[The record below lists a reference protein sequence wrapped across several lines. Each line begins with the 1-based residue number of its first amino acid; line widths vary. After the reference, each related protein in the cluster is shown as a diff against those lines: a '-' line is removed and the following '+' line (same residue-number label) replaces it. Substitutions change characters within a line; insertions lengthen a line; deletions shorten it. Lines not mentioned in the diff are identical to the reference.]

1 MTVIERL
8 SRALEGRYRIERELG
23 QGGMA
28 TVYLA
33 EDLKHNRKVALKVL
47 KPELAAVIGAE
58 RFLAEI
64 KTTANLQHPHIL
76 ALFDS
81 GEVDGFVY
89 YVMPYVEDESLRDRL
104 TREKQL
110 PVDDALR
117 IASEV
122 ADALG
127 YAHGH
132 GIIHR
137 DIKPENVLLHGGHAL
152 VADFG
157 IALAVS
163 RSDGATRMTETGMS
177 LGTPTYMSPEQAMG
191 EREISA
197 RSDVY
202 ALGAMLYEM
211 LVGDPPFT
219 GSTAQAIVAKVL
231 TAAPASI
238 TKQRHTVPMHVEA
251 AVMRALE
258 KLPADRFA
266 SAAGFAEALARP
278 ELMTVTTAGGA
289 VGRGA
294 PRASRLLVVGLA
306 SALVVATGSAV
317 WGWLAYRRS
326 VNQPASWQ
334 YVTLGDSVRVNPAI
348 NAQSMALSP
357 DGNTLV
363 FRNEAARGALW
374 IKRRGQLDPVALP
387 GTDNAWDPV
396 FSPDGKSIA
405 FVTDQKL
412 KRIDL
417 AGGAPVTLADP
428 VAGGYGGAAWLDDGT
443 IVYATPGE
451 VDLRRVSASGGPSS
465 EVFHDESNGGGGIGF
480 PVAIPHAN
488 AVLFQ
493 YCGSGC
499 VTVAMRVAD
508 LRTGKQKVLL
518 DNVIAA
524 WYLPIGALL
533 YVKPDGTA
541 FAAPF
546 DLKTLTISGSAVQV
560 LDHVFLQASN
570 GVVPLAWSTSG
581 SVVYFPGAGSAG
593 LSRIVRV
600 TRNGVATV
608 VDSAWLG
615 QFNSMAISRDGRR
628 LAVGDGD
635 PTSLNVWIKQLDH
648 GTYSRLSFGNQD
660 RRPVWSPDERS
671 VAFVRDTGATG
682 AVFARPADGTGR
694 DRRLA
699 RLDVRVQEVDWTH
712 DGKWLV
718 LRTDNAGPGAG
729 DIVGVRTSGDTTP
742 VPLVATRFTELNP
755 AVSPDVRWIAYESNE
770 SGINQVYVRPFPNTN
785 DGRWQV
791 SLTGGENPVWAS
803 DGRSL
808 YFTRGDGWLVEAR
821 LEAGPSFGI
830 ASREPLFDASAYFT
844 VGSFHQAF
852 VAEPRGNTFLFVEAQ
867 QFGAGAASQPTKLVW
882 VDHWFNDL
890 KQRLKR

>member
-1 MTVIERL
+1 MTDPAGIAA
-8 SRALEGRYRIERELG
+8 ALADRYRIERELG
-23 QGGMA
+23 AGGMA

-33 EDLKHNRKVALKVL
+33 RDLKHERDVALKVL
-47 KPELAAVIGAE
+47 RPELAAIVGAE

-81 GEVDGFVY
+81 GEAGGFVY
-89 YVMPYVEDESLRDRL
+89 YVMPYVEGESLRDRL

-110 PVDDALR
+110 SVDDALR
-117 IASEV
+117 IATEV
-122 ADALG
+122 ADALE

-157 IALAVS
+157 VALAVS
-163 RSDGATRMTETGMS
+163 RGDGTTRMTETGMS

-191 EREISA
+191 EKEISA

-202 ALGAMLYEM
+202 ALGAMLFEM
-211 LVGDPPFT
+211 LAGDPPFT

-231 TAAPASI
+231 TTEPPSIAA
-238 TKQRHTVPMHVEA
+238 QRHTVPPHVEA
-251 AVMRALE
+251 TVMRALE

-266 SAAGFAEALARP
+266 SAAEFAEALARP
-278 ELMTVTTAGGA
+278 ELMTATAGRRAAMPGA
-289 VGRGA
+289 GRS
-294 PRASRLLVVGLA
+294 SRGMLIALA
-306 SALVVATGSAV
+306 AALVLATGSAV
-317 WGWLAYRRS
+317 WEWLAYRRS
-326 VNQPASWQ
+326 VDQPATWQ
-334 YVTLGDSVRVNPAI
+334 YVTLGDSVRVDPSI
-348 NAQSMALSP
+348 NAQTIALSP

-363 FRNEAARGALW
+363 FRNERARGALW
-374 IKRRGQLDPVALP
+374 IKRRAQLDPVPLP
-387 GTDNAWDPV
+387 GTDNARDPV

-405 FVTDQKL
+405 FVADQKL
-412 KRIDL
+412 KRVDL
-417 AGGAPVTLADP
+417 AGGTPVTLADSA
-428 VAGGYGGAAWLDDGT
+428 AGGFGGAAWLDDGT
-443 IVYATPGE
+443 IVYATPRQ
-451 VDLRRVSASGGPSS
+451 VDLRRVSATGGPSS
-465 EVFHDESNGGGGIGF
+465 EVFRDESNAGGGVGY
-480 PVAIPHAN
+480 PVAIPHAH

-499 VTVAMRVAD
+499 VTVAMRVVD
-508 LRTGKQKVLL
+508 LRTGKQKTLL
-518 DNVIAA
+518 DNVVGA
-524 WYLPIGALL
+524 WYLPAGVLL
-533 YVKPDGTA
+533 YVEPDGTA

-546 DLKTLTISGSAVQV
+546 DLKTLTISGPAIPV

-581 SVVYFPGAGSAG
+581 SMVYFPGAGSAG
-593 LSRIVRV
+593 LWRIVRV
-600 TRNGVATV
+600 TRSGGATV

-615 QFNSMAISRDGRR
+615 QFNSMAVSPDGRR
-628 LAVGDGD
+628 LAVGDGG
-635 PTSLNVWIKQLDH
+635 PTSLNIWIKQLDH
-648 GTYSRLSFGNQD
+648 GAYSRLSFGNHD
-660 RRPVWSPDERS
+660 RRPVWSPDGRE

-682 AVFARPADGTGR
+682 AVFERPADGTGSAR
-694 DRRLA
+694 MVA

-742 VPLVATRFTELNP
+742 VPLVATRFTELKP

-770 SGINQVYVRPFPNTN
+770 SGTSQVYVRPFPNTN

-791 SLTGGENPVWAS
+791 SLRGGENPVWAP

-808 YFTRGDGWLVEAR
+808 YFTRADGWLVEAR
-821 LEAGPSFGI
+821 LDTGPSFGI
-830 ASREPLFDASAYFT
+830 ASRKPLFDASPYFN

-852 VAEPRGNTFLFVEAQ
+852 VAEPGNTFLFGEAQ
-867 QFGAGAASQPTKLVW
+867 QFGAAAASRPTKLVW
-882 VDHWFNDL
+882 VDHWFTDL
-890 KQRLKR
+890 EQRLKR